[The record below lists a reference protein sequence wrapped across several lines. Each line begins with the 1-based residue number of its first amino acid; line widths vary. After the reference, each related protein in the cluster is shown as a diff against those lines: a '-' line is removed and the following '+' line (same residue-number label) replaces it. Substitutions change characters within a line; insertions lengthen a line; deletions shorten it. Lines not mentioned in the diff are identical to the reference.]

1 MPSVKCIK
9 IYHDLAFSRNIN
21 EGEIVEY
28 DVERANH
35 LNLLGYVEVIVDTDP
50 VEPPQDKALKP
61 TYKKK

>member
-9 IYHDLAFSRNIN
+9 IYHDLILQRNIE
-21 EGEIVEY
+21 EGDILEY
-28 DVERANH
+28 DVKRANH
-35 LNLLGYVEVIVDTDP
+35 LNSLGYVEVIVDTDP

>member
-1 MPSVKCIK
+1 MVSVKCIK
-9 IYHDLAFSRNIN
+9 IYHELSLSRNIL
-21 EGEIVEY
+21 EGEIIQY

-35 LNLLGYVEVIVDTDP
+35 LNSLGYVEVIVDTEP

>member
-9 IYHDLAFSRNIN
+9 IYHDLVLSRNIE
-21 EGEIVEY
+21 EGEILEY
-28 DVERANH
+28 DVERANR

-50 VEPPQDKALKP
+50 IEPPQDKALKP

>member
-9 IYHDLAFSRNIN
+9 MFHDIVLSRNVE
-21 EGEIVEY
+21 EGEIIQY
-28 DVERANH
+28 DVERANS
-35 LNLLGYVEVIVDTDP
+35 LNSLGYVEVIVDTES

>member
-9 IYHDLAFSRNIN
+9 AYHDLTLSRNIF
-21 EGEIVEY
+21 EGDIIEFDIEKCN
-28 DVERANH
+28 R
-35 LNLLGYVEVIVDTDP
+35 LNSLGYVEVIVDTDP

>member
-9 IYHDLAFSRNIN
+9 AYHDLPLSRNIF
-21 EGEIVEY
+21 EGDIIEC

-35 LNLLGYVEVIVDTDP
+35 LNSLGYVEVIVDTDP